1 MRITFFTSAWV
12 SRGVLSLLVGAGM
25 GLSTAACSPTA
36 AAPPKTAA
44 SSPEQTPIE
53 AVDVK
58 DEAFAAATLEVLQ
71 KPAATPRRLG
81 LLVAVVQRQLERAGH
96 YFEAGHD
103 EMAVSLLR
111 GALYMLRAGE
121 LRTEM
126 LAGRSETLSHGAAA
140 LAKLGNEGQAEALY
154 SLLVDRLPAGPA
166 RKDAEDHLEALRRW
180 QEDTRPPGSMQAR
193 AAAQQAALQQAL
205 LDPSRGALERAHQE
219 SLRWAEQAMGF
230 SAEQMA
236 PQNLFEQDESLEAF
250 RAIRTGPLTL
260 VALYLR
266 QGDASG
272 ALNALDDENITRITA
287 PSLRERVESAA
298 TENDPEAWAELFR
311 LFESADGSDESGIS
325 LDPDLARAASWGAA
339 LELYRAEPNSFR
351 AAMPLT
357 SLLLAH
363 GMGEVA
369 PLILEKALE
378 QSDQTREASWALRF
392 VLESIRQDE
401 ALGDL
406 PAARRTFAHAQG
418 LLRLSERPVY
428 GGRVTPSSGRLHFYM
443 GAIEAGAGDLGR
455 AKPEVERAVQL
466 EPTAD
471 ALRLLAAINRQR
483 KDLKAAL
490 ASLDRVVEITKGTGD
505 AAAQAESQLLR
516 FEVLRE
522 MGGNNPAE
530 QARAEESLESALMLG
545 LSARTAAKTGQ
556 ELAVAERVLGR
567 CFELYDE
574 RDAAQRAS
582 KRAYEASRN
591 DVRQMTETVLDSS
604 RRALTIGD
612 LRGARDSVR
621 RALSADLADEDTVYA
636 ALWLKLL
643 EQRLRAPSDG
653 TAEEALAQIDAS
665 NGWVAKLAAW
675 GRGRLSVQA
684 LLEQASSPVER
695 VEATFYAA
703 MSGPLDDKSLERLRE
718 VASSEAIQLVE
729 VTIARDLLASRQK
742 LPKPKLPAKLALP

>member
-1 MRITFFTSAWV
+1 MRTPFTY
-12 SRGVLSLLVGAGM
+12 RLLPLLGPLLGL
-25 GLSTAACSPTA
+25 GLSTAACSPSNVP
-36 AAPPKTAA
+36 PPKTA

-71 KPAATPRRLG
+71 NPAATPRRLG
-81 LLVAVVQRQLERAGH
+81 LLVAVVQRQLQRASR
-96 YFEAGHD
+96 YFDAGHD
-103 EMAVSLLR
+103 EMAVALLR

-121 LRTEM
+121 LRPEM
-126 LAGRSETLSHGAAA
+126 LAGRSEPLSHGAAA

-154 SLLVDRLPAGPA
+154 SLLVDRLPPGAE

-180 QEDTRPPGSMQAR
+180 QTDTRPPGSMQAR

-205 LDPSRGALERAHQE
+205 LDPSREALERAHQE
-219 SLRWAEQAMGF
+219 SLRWAEQAMSF

-236 PQNLFEQDESLEAF
+236 PQSLFEQDESLEAF

-298 TENDPEAWAELFR
+298 VENDPEAWAELFR

-325 LDPDLARAASWGAA
+325 LDPDLARAASWGCA
-339 LELYRAEPNSFR
+339 LELYRAEPGSFR
-351 AAMPLT
+351 AAMPIT

-406 PAARRTFAHAQG
+406 PAARRTFAHAQK

-443 GAIEAGAGDLGR
+443 GAIEAGAGDLSR
-455 AKPEVERAVQL
+455 ARPEVERAVQL

-471 ALRLLAAINRQR
+471 ALRLLASIDRQR

-490 ASLDRVVEITKGTGD
+490 ASLDRVVEITRGTGD

-522 MGGNNPAE
+522 AGDVP
-530 QARAEESLESALMLG
+530 RAEESLESALMLG

-621 RALSADLADEDTVYA
+621 RALTADLADEDTVYT

-675 GRGRLSVQA
+675 GRGRLSVQE
-684 LLEQASSPVER
+684 LIKQASSPVER
-695 VEATFYAA
+695 VEANFYAA
-703 MSGPLDDKSLERLRE
+703 MSGPLDEKSLERLRE

-729 VTIARDLLASRQK
+729 VTIARDLLAGRQK
-742 LPKPKLPAKLALP
+742 LPKPKLPAKVTLP